1 MKHLLTIL
9 ICLTLTLTLSAQ
21 IKTDEKKVEIDTET
35 GDTTFTES
43 VIITSMEDIT
53 PRGSML
59 IINPLKFFIFYNLS
73 YFHKISDKVTLG
85 AGFQVPT
92 VSGVS
97 GFGINAEARI
107 YPTGKQ
113 MRGFYI
119 APNISYNS
127 LDEYA
132 ASMREALTHSYPAY
146 EEIGV
151 EVNGDYRQ
159 LNTAILQIEN
169 EFYGTVRPKRP
180 ILPGERP
187 LIALEKRGVEYVEVR
202 CLDLNPFLPLGI
214 DSHQNLSLFH
224 HKNDTA
230 PSSN

>member
-1 MKHLLTIL
+1 MKQLLTIL

-43 VIITSMEDIT
+43 VIITQFEDIT

-59 IINPLKFFIFYNLS
+59 IINPLKFFVFYNLS

-85 AGFQVPT
+85 AGFQIPT

-127 LDEYA
+127 LKSAEESTSPFSFGALVGWQWFPGDEFA
-132 ASMREALTHSYPAY
+132 
-146 EEIGV
+146 IGL
-151 EVNGDYRQ
+151 GLGLDYYTGSISGGESDMETY
-159 LNTAILQIEN
+159 N
-169 EFYGTVRPKRP
+169 GTVPAIRFD
-180 ILPGERP
+180 IGF
-187 LIALEKRGVEYVEVR
+187 AW
-202 CLDLNPFLPLGI
+202 
-214 DSHQNLSLFH
+214 
-224 HKNDTA
+224 
-230 PSSN
+230 

>member
-1 MKHLLTIL
+1 MKQLLTIL

-59 IINPLKFFIFYNLS
+59 IINPLKFFLFYNLS

-127 LDEYA
+127 LESEGESTSPFSFGALVGWQWFPGDEFAIGLGIGLDYYTG
-132 ASMREALTHSYPAY
+132 SVSGGESDMESYS
-146 EEIGV
+146 
-151 EVNGDYRQ
+151 
-159 LNTAILQIEN
+159 
-169 EFYGTVRPKRP
+169 GTVPAIRFD
-180 ILPGERP
+180 IGY
-187 LIALEKRGVEYVEVR
+187 AW
-202 CLDLNPFLPLGI
+202 
-214 DSHQNLSLFH
+214 
-224 HKNDTA
+224 
-230 PSSN
+230 